1 MENKKNKDIEIVFS
15 VPNHDQDHSVII
27 FSSEPLNS
35 EYELFDGPILS
46 DNITNV
52 KDIPKESGLYSGVL
66 KIIDDQYWTDYGYE
80 YDLVITLYNIQKIDF
95 NFKDLINGT
104 DTKNI
109 TRD

>member
-46 DNITNV
+46 DNIGNIE
-52 KDIPKESGLYSGVL
+52 DIPKEPGLYSGML
-66 KIIDDQYWTDYGYE
+66 NIRDSKYWTDCGYE
-80 YDLVITLYNIQKIDF
+80 YDLDITLRNIQKIDF

-104 DTKNI
+104 D
-109 TRD
+109 RLSRLF